1 MTFMAGG
8 PHVLAFW
15 ILDPIYTA
23 MGTVLAW
30 FYAIVPS
37 YGLSIALL
45 TIAVR
50 VLLIPLT
57 TKQVKSQQAMQ
68 RIQPELKRL
77 QAKYKDDR
85 TKLNEEMM
93 KFYKENEVNP
103 VAGCLPLLLQTPLF
117 IVLYRLILG
126 LIHKPHPKHLPASS
140 AMYKSLVQSG
150 GKMVSWGI
158 DLAQSAS
165 AQHGLGKALPFYALI
180 AVTIASGFYQ
190 QRQMTARMP
199 AGQTNAQMKMIGRVF
214 PVMIGLISFRIP
226 AGVVVYFVIS
236 NIWQIGQQELTFRKL
251 GPVGPA
257 APPAKGAKDEVDGG
271 TAKPKGFFAALR
283 EAAGGPAGPKPPPG
297 KSSGKKPAVG
307 RGGQAGKGGGAK
319 PGQNKAGSNKPGQNK
334 PGAARP
340 GQNKPGQ
347 AKGGPQQPSKKQQ
360 PPPAKGK
367 RPPPS
372 PRPKGLPEI
381 RPPQNGQKDP
391 SAESTPPRKDV

>member
-1 MTFMAGG
+1 MSVLGLAGLG
-8 PHVLAFW
+8 ALPALPAPHLLAAQFW

-30 FYAIVPS
+30 FYALVPS
-37 YGLSIALL
+37 YGLAIALL

-93 KFYKENEVNP
+93 KFYKENKVNP

-117 IVLYRLILG
+117 LVLYRLILG
-126 LIHKPHPKHLPASS
+126 LTHKPTPKHLPATSEL
-140 AMYKSLVQSG
+140 YKSLVQSG

-165 AQHGLGKALPFYALI
+165 TQKGFGKAWPFYILI
-180 AVTIASGFYQ
+180 AITIASGFYQ

-199 AGQTNAQMKMIGRVF
+199 AGSANAQMKMIGRVF

-226 AGVVVYFVIS
+226 AGVVVYFIVS
-236 NIWQIGQQELTFRKL
+236 NIWQIAQQEITFRTL
-251 GPVGPA
+251 GPVTGTGPGS
-257 APPAKGAKDEVDGG
+257 KGDKADKGEKGDGKPGRNGATGKGGSESGSDGASGGRSNGKG
-271 TAKPKGFFAALR
+271 TP
-283 EAAGGPAGPKPPPG
+283 
-297 KSSGKKPAVG
+297 KKPAPN
-307 RGGQAGKGGGAK
+307 RNQAGK
-319 PGQNKAGSNKPGQNK
+319 
-334 PGAARP
+334 
-340 GQNKPGQ
+340 
-347 AKGGPQQPSKKQQ
+347 QQPTPKQQ
-360 PPPAKGK
+360 PFSKRQPPKPTKGR

-372 PRPKGLPEI
+372 PRPKGLPEPGP
-381 RPPQNGQKDP
+381 RNGQKNP
-391 SAESTPPRKDV
+391 SAKNTPPRKDS